1 MECPNCKKQLA
12 DNAKSCPECGYDF
25 TEQINKKNTTIGCVA
40 TLVVVLFISL
50 MVGGCVNWLFSD
62 TDSSSQEQSA
72 EKWTQEDIKEADDFI
87 ITMEATGLV
96 KERKDTC
103 SDGSKGC
110 YYFLIDENLWTNSTT
125 YEVKQQL
132 LTASEIYASS
142 QNPYKFFKGI
152 GYMSGKTMY
161 DIWGIK

>member
-1 MECPNCKKQLA
+1 MEFTEKSKQL
-12 DNAKSCPECGYDF
+12 KEVFMHP
-25 TEQINKKNTTIGCVA
+25 EQIKVTPKQVIIGVLAFLFFSIILAVILPSEDNSTTP
-40 TLVVVLFISL
+40 SQ
-50 MVGGCVNWLFSD
+50 SKD
-62 TDSSSQEQSA
+62 TEQSA

-96 KERKDTC
+96 KERKGTC